1 MLIILK
7 KIKWIYIWIYYM
19 DMDILYFQNF
29 LFFKLGMNNKMIRK
43 YIIALLLLPIYRSSC
58 DMHACYT
65 QSISKRIA

>member
-7 KIKWIYIWIYYM
+7 KIKWIKAIFI
-19 DMDILYFQNF
+19 FPKF
-29 LFFKLGMNNKMIRK
+29 PFFKLGMNNKMIRK